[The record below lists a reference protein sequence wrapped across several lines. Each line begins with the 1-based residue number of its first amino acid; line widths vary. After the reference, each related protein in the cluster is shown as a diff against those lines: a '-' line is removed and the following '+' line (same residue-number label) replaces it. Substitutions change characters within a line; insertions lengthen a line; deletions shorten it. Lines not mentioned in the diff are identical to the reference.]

1 MKMTGANL
9 IRQAGLSAM
18 VAGSIFTVVGLIHPP
33 NVVSSVT
40 TSMWTFV
47 HLLTIVMAFFGLL
60 GIAGIYARQVEK
72 AGWMEIGR
80 AHVSTPVTFL
90 YLVCRLLLEK

>member
-18 VAGSIFTVVGLIHPP
+18 VAGSIFTVVGLINPP
-33 NVVSSVT
+33 QLVSSVT

-72 AGWMEIGR
+72 AAGLVWRDFFCLACGWCSCQASR
-80 AHVSTPVTFL
+80 SSKP
-90 YLVCRLLLEK
+90 